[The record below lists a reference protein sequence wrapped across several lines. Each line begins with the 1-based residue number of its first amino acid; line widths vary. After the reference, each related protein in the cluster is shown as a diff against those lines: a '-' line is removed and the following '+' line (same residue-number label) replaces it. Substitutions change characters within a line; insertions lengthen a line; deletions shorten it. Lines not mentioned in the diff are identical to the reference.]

1 MRCSQAAKR
10 LTQTVLSVLVRYHDG
25 AVAAARTALDIKV
38 SEQQPKRAAL
48 GHPEPPATQGVA
60 GVGAGVVLGSQC
72 AGLGALH
79 CVSAA
84 IT

>member
-1 MRCSQAAKR
+1 M
-10 LTQTVLSVLVRYHDG
+10 LSVLVYYHDG
-25 AVAAARTALDIKV
+25 AVAAVRTALDVKV

-48 GHPEPPATQGVA
+48 GHPEPPATPGVA
-60 GVGAGVVLGSQC
+60 GVGAGVVLRSQR

-79 CVSAA
+79 CVSTA